1 MSKTV
6 LVVDDSATMRQ
17 ILERA
22 LGEAGRPVMLAESGA
37 KALEVLAST
46 AVGLLIT
53 DWNMPGMSG
62 LELIRAVRASDDG
75 KDLPILVLTTE
86 TDTDKKEAA
95 RQAGATGWLN
105 KPVSPSALADITA
118 ALVA

>member
-1 MSKTV
+1 MSRTV
-6 LVVDDSATMRQ
+6 LVVDDSATMRH

-22 LGEAGRPVMLAESGA
+22 LSETGRPVTLADSGP
-37 KALEVLAST
+37 KALEVLANTDVS
-46 AVGLLIT
+46 LLIT

-62 LELIRAVRASDDG
+62 LDLIRAVRAMDEG
-75 KDLPILVLTTE
+75 RDLPILVLTTE

>member
-1 MSKTV
+1 M
-6 LVVDDSATMRQ
+6 VDDSATMRH

-22 LGEAGRPVMLAESGA
+22 LGEAGKPVVLAESGS
-37 KALEVLAST
+37 KALEVLATRDIS
-46 AVGLLIT
+46 LLIT

-62 LELIRAVRASDDG
+62 LDLIRAVRALDD
-75 KDLPILVLTTE
+75 KRDLPILVLTTE
-86 TDTDKKEAA
+86 TDIDKKEAA

>member
-1 MSKTV
+1 MSKKV
-6 LVVDDSATMRQ
+6 LVVDDSATMRH

-22 LGEAGRPVMLAESGA
+22 LGETGKSVLLAESGL
-37 KALEVLAST
+37 KALELLATEDVS
-46 AVGLLIT
+46 LLIT
-53 DWNMPGMSG
+53 DWNMPEMSG
-62 LELIRAVRASDDG
+62 LELIRAVRALDDK

-86 TDTDKKEAA
+86 TDTDKKDAA